1 MSFRNIYFQ
10 FQWLIVIIMISESLS
25 HSFRHH
31 TGKNHA
37 FYQVATSSFYFSFIS
52 IRGSNGQAAATILQ
66 ISFFSNKIKYSLLWP
81 LSSLFVLKS
90 IPGFPLYHF
99 LIFLSRFSFSLLI
112 FFSTKCSYFSCVLN
126 P

>member
-1 MSFRNIYFQ
+1 MFLKPSQ
-10 FQWLIVIIMISESLS
+10 QHQLQLEQCKPWLPHSSTSLRS
-25 HSFRHH
+25 QILNQYHFL
-31 TGKNHA
+31 TYT
-37 FYQVATSSFYFSFIS
+37 FLSSLFV
-52 IRGSNGQAAATILQ
+52 GQMGRQQLLYCK
-66 ISFFSNKIKYSLLWP
+66 SFFSNKIKYSLLWP